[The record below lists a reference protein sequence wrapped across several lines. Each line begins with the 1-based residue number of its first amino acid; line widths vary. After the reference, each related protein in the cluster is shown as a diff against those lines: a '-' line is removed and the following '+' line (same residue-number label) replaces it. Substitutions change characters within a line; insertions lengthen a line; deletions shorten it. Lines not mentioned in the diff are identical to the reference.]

1 MTRALGDAVASQIGV
16 ISVPDI
22 FELQI
27 ENKHKILVIASDGI
41 WEVLSN
47 EEVMEI
53 VGEYYEKGSTEEACE
68 VLIKRATEVWNRMG
82 DNIDDITVIVVF
94 FNS

>member
-1 MTRALGDAVASQIGV
+1 MTRALGDAIASKIGV

-27 ENKHKILVIASDGI
+27 EDKHKILVIASDGI

-47 EEVMEI
+47 EEVMKI
-53 VGEYYEKGSTEEACE
+53 VGEYYEKSNPEKACE
-68 VLIKRATEVWNRMG
+68 ALIKKATAVWNKFG
-82 DNIDDITVIVVF
+82 ENIDDITVIVVF
-94 FNS
+94 LNN